1 MQDMELVDLIKKDP
15 NKGLNLLMTEYM
27 GLICTI
33 VRDKLG
39 KVCDEF
45 EIESC
50 ASDVFIDFYN
60 NIDRYS
66 EEKGSVKALLCVV
79 AKRRAIDI
87 FRKRAKEI
95 NNISLDDDEGYTQI
109 SDNTDIED
117 SYIKKEQKKKLLE
130 AVKSLGSP
138 DSEIIVRKYYMG
150 ESSKEIAEK
159 LSLTVNAVDT
169 RTSRALKKLRSII
182 EIDVA

>member
-1 MQDMELVDLIKKDP
+1 MCE
-15 NKGLNLLMTEYM
+15 
-27 GLICTI
+27 
-33 VRDKLG
+33 
-39 KVCDEF
+39 
-45 EIESC
+45 
-50 ASDVFIDFYN
+50 
-60 NIDRYS
+60 
-66 EEKGSVKALLCVV
+66 
-79 AKRRAIDI
+79 
-87 FRKRAKEI
+87 
-95 NNISLDDDEGYTQI
+95 
-109 SDNTDIED
+109 
-117 SYIKKEQKKKLLE
+117 EQKKKLLE

>member
-1 MQDMELVDLIKKDP
+1 MQDAELVELIKKDP
-15 NKGLNLLMTEYM
+15 NKGLGILMKEYT

-39 KVCDEF
+39 SVCDDF

-60 NIDRYS
+60 NINKYS
-66 EEKGSVKALLCVV
+66 EEKGSVKSLLCVV

-87 FRKRAKEI
+87 FRKRAKEM
-95 NNISLDDDEGYTQI
+95 NNVSLDDDEVYTQVQDGTNI
-109 SDNTDIED
+109 ESD
-117 SYIKKEQKKKLLE
+117 YINKERKKKLLE

-138 DSEIIVRKYYMG
+138 DGEIIIRKYYLG
-150 ESSKEIAEK
+150 ESSKEIAERFS
-159 LSLTVNAVDT
+159 LSVNAVDT
-169 RTSRALKKLRSII
+169 RTSRALKKLRKII
-182 EIDVA
+182 DIE